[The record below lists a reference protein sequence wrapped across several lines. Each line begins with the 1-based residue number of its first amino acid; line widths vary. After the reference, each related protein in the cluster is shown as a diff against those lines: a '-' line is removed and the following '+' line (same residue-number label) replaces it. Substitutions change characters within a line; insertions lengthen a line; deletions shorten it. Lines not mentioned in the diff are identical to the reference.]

1 MNKQKNTMNQQEMN
15 KSQNSATSSVNN
27 SSVTSSAGS
36 EQSLNAKQKA
46 SKSQYGTL
54 TAKDDANQDYE

>member
-1 MNKQKNTMNQQEMN
+1 MNKQKNSMNQQEMN
-15 KSQNSATSSVNN
+15 KAQNNATSSVAN
-27 SSVTSSAGS
+27 SAAMD
-36 EQSLNAKQKA
+36 QSLNAKQKA